1 MNDLISKQDAID
13 ALNKKRIETMEKGQD
28 VNLIWECLDV
38 VAQVPSAQHWI
49 PCSEGSPKKN
59 GNYIVTLSY
68 TEGFK
73 FSFVDIDNF
82 SVNERQW
89 NVYGSDVIAWMPL
102 PEPWRGEKDKNAR
115 I

>member
-1 MNDLISKQDAID
+1 MNDLVSRQDVSN

-38 VAQVPSAQHWI
+38 VAKVPPVNQWTL
-49 PCSEGSPKKN
+49 CSEILPNKD

-68 TEGFK
+68 TKGFK

-82 SVNERQW
+82 SVYEHRW
-89 NVYGSDVIAWMPL
+89 DVYGNDVIAWMPI
-102 PEPWRGEKDKNAR
+102 PEPYKTESEE
-115 I
+115 